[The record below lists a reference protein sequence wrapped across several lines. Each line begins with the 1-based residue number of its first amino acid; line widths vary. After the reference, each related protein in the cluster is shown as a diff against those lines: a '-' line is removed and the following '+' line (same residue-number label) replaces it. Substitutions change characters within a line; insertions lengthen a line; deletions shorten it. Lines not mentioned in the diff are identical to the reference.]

1 MRRAAVQAFRSAR
14 RPVLRKAF
22 RHRTPLALPPSHILG
37 QRSLSSRRDAQV
49 LRSSMHIRTFSV
61 ALVGAAV
68 ASGAWYYRT
77 AQQHQAKESST
88 FATPQAGNTP
98 LTASDVY
105 SNSAVAGPSHSTAKE
120 AAASTRRA
128 L

>member
-1 MRRAAVQAFRSAR
+1 MRRAAVQVFRSTR
-14 RPVLRKAF
+14 RPLLRKAF
-22 RHRTPLALPPSHILG
+22 RYRTPLTTPPNHTLG

-77 AQQHQAKESST
+77 AQQHHAKEAST
-88 FATPQAGNTP
+88 FASPQAGNTP
-98 LTASDVY
+98 LT
-105 SNSAVAGPSHSTAKE
+105 
-120 AAASTRRA
+120 
-128 L
+128 